1 MYCPKCGTENED
13 GREICSS
20 CSWVLASVS
29 TGPLADAKTS
39 GLAITA
45 LVLGIL
51 SFFTCYITAIP
62 AIIFGIIALVK
73 INKSSGRQKGV
84 GMAIVGMALPATLL
98 PVMAI
103 IFAIMMPA
111 LNKTKGLAQ
120 RLVCST
126 NLRGLGTALVIYT
139 NDYDDKLPTPQ
150 KWCDLLIS
158 EADVAPMSF
167 RCKGAQEGPCNYA
180 MNKNLIDNNMEGNP
194 ADMVMLFETVPGWNQ
209 VGGPDILTTE
219 NHRGEG
225 CNIVF
230 ADGHTEFVRTEDI
243 DSLKWTVENNIGD
256 VK

>member
-29 TGPLADAKTS
+29 TGPLVDAKTS

-73 INKSSGRQKGV
+73 INKSGGRQKGI
-84 GMAIVGMALPATLL
+84 GMAIVGMALPVTLL
-98 PVMAI
+98 PVMAML
-103 IFAIMMPA
+103 AIMMPA
-111 LNKTKGLAQ
+111 LNKTKALAQ

-126 NLRGLGTALVIYT
+126 NLQGLGTALVVYT
-139 NDYDDKLPTPQ
+139 NDYDDKLPTSQ

-158 EADVAPMSF
+158 EADVGPMSF
-167 RCKGAQEGPCNYA
+167 RCKGVKEGPSNYA
-180 MNKNLIDNNMEGNP
+180 MNENLIDKGLDVP

-230 ADGHTEFVRTEDI
+230 ADGYTKFVRTEDI